1 MGIIGHSRSTTPQVQ
16 MTNDTGPS
24 GGKELSGMEQ
34 MMLRDLERM
43 KPTNDKILENCELL
57 RRDLARL
64 KQKQKPAP

>member
-1 MGIIGHSRSTTPQVQ
+1 
-16 MTNDTGPS
+16 MTNDTGTS
-24 GGKELSGMEQ
+24 GGKPLSGMEQ